1 MVVGIT
7 SMDPTDG
14 LGSTGED
21 KDKDFLRC
29 FYYLNKKLAV

>member
-1 MVVGIT
+1 MAVGIT

-21 KDKDFLRC
+21 KDRDFTAL
-29 FYYLNKKLAV
+29 FLLLE